1 MTKNSVFVSKLRW
14 KQTES
19 PIIKNMVHSLASRN
33 NQDGI
38 SKSNT
43 ASLLAETIVNDKNAK
58 EKAKNKVNQKDPPPL
73 NKNILAASLKL
84 K

>member
-1 MTKNSVFVSKLRW
+1 MT
-14 KQTES
+14 
-19 PIIKNMVHSLASRN
+19 
-33 NQDGI
+33 
-38 SKSNT
+38 SNT